1 MRRKNGLPKTKPQE
15 REEQRRALCFWR
27 QGARSFLRASRF
39 RIRISASFP
48 PDFQQIIPSIDFVEA
63 GRVVRAAWLTLFCLI
78 GLGIV
83 VVVRLSFGTS
93 PAAVSAAM
101 IHSAPSVATAA
112 QAAQQ
117 DAFRKADRLPVFH
130 AEVAPGN
137 GPEVASVAPAPPFS
151 AAPPKIV
158 GRHWHDP
165 NAIATTHQTPV
176 HRSTHGRRG
185 KQDSDA
191 SVVQRNRCQRA
202 MPCSKPSSSHKA
214 ATIQWLQ
221 KSNRATP

>member
-1 MRRKNGLPKTKPQE
+1 M
-15 REEQRRALCFWR
+15 
-27 QGARSFLRASRF
+27 
-39 RIRISASFP
+39 
-48 PDFQQIIPSIDFVEA
+48 
-63 GRVVRAAWLTLFCLI
+63 VRAAWLTLFCLI

-83 VVVRLSFGTS
+83 VVARLSFGTS

-101 IHSAPSVATAA
+101 IDSAPSVATAA

-137 GPEVASVAPAPPFS
+137 SPEVASVAPAPPFP

-158 GRHWHDP
+158 GRHWDDP

-191 SVVQRNRCQRA
+191 SVVQRNRCQESNA
-202 MPCSKPSSSHKA
+202 LLKA
-214 ATIQWLQ
+214 LKLAQSCDDTMAAE
-221 KSNRATP
+221 SNRATP